1 LFSSNQDNNST
12 NQDSNQDNY
21 DVGKLLQQKL
31 TQYSQLAGSPAKKQN
46 PWAQAAFLGLQA
58 LQHAVDPKDNTPIQL
73 LGNAKKARKMADL
86 RESIAP
92 LLQQQQI
99 QQQTQKFNDDAA
111 YRKTQTDALAQQPIL
126 KQAEINRK
134 VQGDADRAKYREGL
148 LIEKKLT
155 REQAGDLGRE
165 RIRLMDEGLTQNA
178 EKIKQI
184 DRKLDEWE
192 RHNKAEE
199 GQAVRDEEGRN
210 KRSDTQLRFQ
220 AATNAARMQ
229 FELALE
235 QYKAATGADKAAALT
250 EYYQARSAY
259 EKALERAKNGEQ

>member
-1 LFSSNQDNNST
+1 
-12 NQDSNQDNY
+12 
-21 DVGKLLQQKL
+21 
-31 TQYSQLAGSPAKKQN
+31 
-46 PWAQAAFLGLQA
+46 
-58 LQHAVDPKDNTPIQL
+58 
-73 LGNAKKARKMADL
+73 MADL

-155 REQAGDLGRE
+155 REQAGDLSRE

-184 DRKLDEWE
+184 DRKLDEFE

-199 GQAVRDEEGRN
+199 GQKATDEEGRN
-210 KRSDTQLRFQ
+210 NRFKIGEQ
-220 AATNAARMQ
+220 VKANLVSAKMR
-229 FELALE
+229 FELAMK
-235 QYKAATGADKAAALT
+235 QFQAATGADKTTAQQNVNNARAAYLEALT
-250 EYYQARSAY
+250 RV
-259 EKALERAKNGEQ
+259 KNGEQ